1 MTPRTKSFRKA
12 MRPAP
17 KAHPCQ
23 PPGPQNPRP
32 KALDATTHGPPASRP
47 QDPQALDSTVPEPRA
62 PDPKQPTPQPTPPSN
77 RLHGA
82 SVPELP
88 TPEHSTPR
96 PHGPTAPKHPT
107 RRSLAPECM
116 VPGARAQLTEKPL
129 PGTKG
134 TRPTK
139 PRTQPTK
146 HPPSFRR
153 AGTRPGVG
161 NARSE
166 AALSPQLWTAAA
178 ENPHQK
184 RAFL

>member
-1 MTPRTKSFRKA
+1 

-17 KAHPCQ
+17 EAHPCQ

-32 KALDATTHGPPASRP
+32 KALDATTHGPFSSRP
-47 QDPQALDSTVPEPRA
+47 HGPQALDSTVPEPRA
-62 PDPKQPTPQPTPPSN
+62 PDPTAPKHPTPQPTPPSN

-107 RRSLAPECM
+107 RRSPAAECM
-116 VPGARAQLTEKPL
+116 VQGPADRKAS
-129 PGTKG
+129 
-134 TRPTK
+134 
-139 PRTQPTK
+139 PRNQE
-146 HPPSFRR
+146 HPPQAAYAAHEAPALLPPR

-166 AALSPQLWTAAA
+166 AALSPLLWTAAA